1 MQGIKNQKMRRAI
14 DRRNLYLSV
23 IDYFD
28 GVINFKKIS
37 KKIYIPIDEVK
48 TDLKLLGLFDENE
61 QESPEYFEI
70 RKRNYENYFKELGY
84 KPYKSVVSE
93 CFGYSMKIVSEDFEK
108 MGITN
113 QELSRENYR
122 VEIEKTAISRLDDYK
137 KYYFETDKNRNMCE
151 VAKKMGLSRPTVL
164 RDITYLKELYGEQID
179 KVKCD
184 VIAEKEKKAEE
195 LRNRQ
200 EIREKE
206 KLEREKLNNYV
217 IENYFTS
224 LYYIRGEKLCENLGI
239 TKRELNNIRDY
250 ILRTNNTVFVRARY
264 WNSVTL
270 KYDNVPLD
278 IKILSYKKY
287 IENVKELHTISDLK
301 EMALFLRLSIDEVF
315 SDFKLEIVQNEVCVI
330 DVSDNA
336 IKSVV
341 TRNYEVK
348 REERFELYKEYFK
361 ENKIFTSY
369 NEVAIALGIHRST
382 VSKDFKTF
390 DLYNLFNLEKVNK
403 RGYIKLSDEEIL
415 RRKERADLLK
425 LERVKGYENYFNENG
440 FVTSLRVLS
449 QELGYNYRKVYEDFN
464 EFALLYKYLVT
475 FMSESRL
482 AAYQRFFSENTSI
495 KSLREL
501 SNILHISYEV
511 VRKDFKKYNL
521 YSLYDL
527 KCNFMFVTRKF
538 ISTEERL
545 KAYND
550 YFEKNGSVESIK
562 HLAKV
567 LDFAYLTVLND
578 FRNSDLYSLYDIEC
592 KTVSFEKRLEL
603 YNNFFVDNKSLKS
616 LKELAEILNLN
627 YQLVLQDFRN
637 EPSLY
642 KYLDLIKFRNGK
654 QMRFDL
660 YNKFF
665 EEHNVVNSIMQI
677 AKELNLNIHTVRKD
691 FEDETLKSEYLKR
704 YAKPICEEK
713 VVVKEPKI
721 SKREQ
726 RKEYYFAN
734 YFNLDKPKPPTIMAK
749 ELGVGY
755 DIVRRDLRNLS
766 KEYNVPLKEVS
777 DFKGYRY
784 EQRKSFYLNSEEMLS
799 VSELAEKFGVSDTTI
814 YNDLKRIYEELKQ
827 E

>member
-28 GVINFKKIS
+28 GVINFNKIS

-250 ILRTNNTVFVRARY
+250 ILRTNNKVFVRARY

-341 TRNYEVK
+341 TRNSDIK
-348 REERFELYKEYFK
+348 REERLDVYKNYFK
-361 ENKIFTSY
+361 ENKIFTSFKDLSF
-369 NEVAIALGIHRST
+369 VLGYHST
-382 VSKDFKTF
+382 TISKDFREF
-390 DLYNLFNLEKVNK
+390 DLYNILNLEKVNK
-403 RGYIKLSDEEIL
+403 GKKQILSEDEIQK
-415 RRKERADLLK
+415 RKERASQVK
-425 LERVKGYENYFNENG
+425 LERLNKYEDYFNRNG
-440 FVTSLRVLS
+440 CVDTLTVLS
-449 QELGYNYRKVYEDFN
+449 EIVGINLKIVSADFR
-464 EFALLYKYLVT
+464 EFSLSSKYLVCS
-475 FMSESRL
+475 MSDSRL
-482 AAYQRFFSENTSI
+482 AAYNRFFSDIDFVET
-495 KSLREL
+495 LREL
-501 SNILHISYEV
+501 SEKINISYDAI
-511 VRKDFKKYNL
+511 RRDFKNYNL
-521 YSLYDL
+521 YSIYS
-527 KCNFMFVTRKF
+527 VGR
-538 ISTEERL
+538 RL
-545 KAYND
+545 NT
-550 YFEKNGSVESIK
+550 FE
-562 HLAKV
+562 AR
-567 LDFAYLTVLND
+567 LN
-578 FRNSDLYSLYDIEC
+578 
-592 KTVSFEKRLEL
+592 V
-603 YNNFFVDNKSLKS
+603 
-616 LKELAEILNLN
+616 
-627 YQLVLQDFRN
+627 
-637 EPSLY
+637 
-642 KYLDLIKFRNGK
+642 
-654 QMRFDL
+654 

-665 EEHNVVNSIMQI
+665 EENESVESIRQI
-677 AKELNLNIHTVRKD
+677 AVFTKLPYPTVLYDFRKEPLLSRYNQVHIVRDVKKERIELYLKCLGDNKIHSIRELSRILNYSYYTVLSDFKENTYLLKYLVRVQKD
-691 FEDETLKSEYLKR
+691 KTLKVKNLETDVKLK
-704 YAKPICEEK
+704 KE
-713 VVVKEPKI
+713 KEPKI
-721 SKREQ
+721 IKREQ
-726 RKEYYFAN
+726 RKEYYFIN
-734 YFNLDKPKPPTIMAK
+734 YFNADRPKPPTIMAK

-784 EQRKSFYLNSEEMLS
+784 EQRKSFYLSSEELLS
-799 VSELAEKFGVSDTTI
+799 VSELAEKFGVGEATI
-814 YNDLKRIYEELKQ
+814 KNDLKRIDEELKQ